1 MGYYTDLRVLTE
13 STGSNTV
20 LGLLGRTTAKSS
32 VLLTKAAVIFAKD
45 ITKAKME
52 KDPDAKRAAWKHVRQ
67 EAVAMRKAANE
78 LPPDT
83 ISDHTWRL
91 ITSPWWMSA
100 YSYGK
105 VALTS
110 DELSDMTKDSVID
123 KFDALIAY
131 ADREINKL

>member
-1 MGYYTDLRVLTE
+1 MGYYADLRILAE
-13 STGSNTV
+13 STGSDTV

-52 KDPDAKRAAWKHVRQ
+52 TDPDAKRTAWKQVRR

-91 ITSPWWMSA
+91 ITSPWWMNA

-105 VALTS
+105 AAFTS
-110 DELSDMTKDSVID
+110 DELSNMTKDSTID

-131 ADREINKL
+131 ADYEISKL